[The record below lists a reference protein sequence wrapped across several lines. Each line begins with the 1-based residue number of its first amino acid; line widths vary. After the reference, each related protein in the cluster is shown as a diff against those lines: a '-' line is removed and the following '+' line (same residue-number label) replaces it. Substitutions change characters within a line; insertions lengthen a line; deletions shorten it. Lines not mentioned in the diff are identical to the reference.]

1 MRQRQRLTIR
11 LSLGALHLE
20 IEIVSIRVGRREAAC
35 GSKYVASRV
44 YGGNYP
50 PAVMSGAYLVYPQM
64 LSGLS

>member
-11 LSLGALHLE
+11 LSFGALYLE
-20 IEIVSIRVGRREAAC
+20 IEIVPIIVGRRETAC

-50 PAVMSGAYLVYPQM
+50 RQ
-64 LSGLS
+64 

>member
-11 LSLGALHLE
+11 LRLGALHLE
-20 IEIVSIRVGRREAAC
+20 IEIEPIIVGRCEAAR

-50 PAVMSGAYLVYPQM
+50 RQ
-64 LSGLS
+64 